1 LNLETPLKME
11 EEEKSITGQTRKLP
25 AMSSQA
31 SLTHPP
37 PSSSTHLHN
46 RGDPTLAPSF
56 MPPSAPKS
64 ISPNSEPFPFHQSSG
79 HVGEALEGNLK
90 PSDSE
95 SNSASQYAKRD
106 SLIEPNSDW
115 SDEEVMP
122 RSGLPVGSLATGL
135 CYDERMRF
143 HCEVRPTSD
152 VHPEDPR
159 RIWYIYKE
167 LCRAGLVDDP
177 MSTRPLAPQTL
188 QRIKVVKATQ
198 EQITMIHT
206 EAHYAFVKSTQG
218 TSRWFCGSDP
228 ITD

>member
-1 LNLETPLKME
+1 MM
-11 EEEKSITGQTRKLP
+11 GQTRKLP
-25 AMSSQA
+25 TMPFHA

-37 PSSSTHLHN
+37 PSTHLHN
-46 RGDPTLAPSF
+46 RGDPALAPSF

-64 ISPNSEPFPFHQSSG
+64 LSPGSEPFPSHHSAG
-79 HVGEALEGNLK
+79 HVGYASLEGQIK

-95 SNSASQYAKRD
+95 SNSASQLAKRD
-106 SLIEPNSDW
+106 SLVEPNSDW

-122 RSGLPVGSLATGL
+122 LSGLPVGSLATGL

-188 QRIKVVKATQ
+188 QRINVRKAT
-198 EQITMIHT
+198 EDQITMVHT
-206 EAHYAFVKSTQG
+206 DAHYAFVKSTAG
-218 TSRWFCGSDP
+218 T
-228 ITD
+228 IHT

>member
-1 LNLETPLKME
+1 ME
-11 EEEKSITGQTRKLP
+11 EDEDAMMEQTRKLP
-25 AMSSQA
+25 TMPSHA
-31 SLTHPP
+31 SLTQPP
-37 PSSSTHLHN
+37 PSTHLHN
-46 RGDPTLAPSF
+46 RGDPALAPSF
-56 MPPSAPKS
+56 IPPSASKS
-64 ISPNSEPFPFHQSSG
+64 LSPGSEPFPSHHLTG
-79 HVGEALEGNLK
+79 HMSDAYPEGQPK

-95 SNSASQYAKRD
+95 SNSASQLAKRD
-106 SLIEPNSDW
+106 SLVEPNSDW
-115 SDEEVMP
+115 SDEEVLP

-188 QRIKVVKATQ
+188 QRIDVRKATE
-198 EQITMIHT
+198 EQITMIHSD
-206 EAHYAFVKSTQG
+206 AHYAFVKSTAG
-218 TSRWFCGSDP
+218 TAKHSSGF
-228 ITD
+228 